1 MLIDDNEVDNFINQ
15 KMIEAAQF
23 AERVFVH
30 TSSKS
35 AIEFFRDLE
44 RIQDLPPF
52 LIPQYVFLDVNMP
65 ITDGY
70 GFLEEFNKLSPEFNQ
85 NIHLIVLTSSTSP
98 ADERRFTA
106 LPNVR
111 HYLNKPLTLEHLR
124 MLEAE
129 LV

>member
-44 RIQDLPPF
+44 RITDLPPF
-52 LIPQYVFLDVNMP
+52 LIPQFVFLDVNMP
-65 ITDGY
+65 ITDGF
-70 GFLEEFNKLSPEFNQ
+70 GFVDEFNRLSPEFSK
-85 NIHLIVLTSSTSP
+85 NIQLIVLTSSTSP

-106 LPNVR
+106 LPNVK
-111 HYLNKPLTLEHLR
+111 HYLSKPLTLEHLR
-124 MLEAE
+124 MLESE